1 MDLMSLAMKYGWI
14 VAVVILVI
22 LLEKLIL
29 RFVFGTV
36 IVAKDQLGIVNKKW
50 VLVGSHRTLP
60 DGAIVALNGEA
71 GLQADTLAPGIHFGL
86 WAWQYSVTLAPFT
99 TIDKSQIGIVEARDG
114 KPLSS
119 GRVLAQAVDCN
130 SFQNTREFLAKGGER
145 GPQISIIPPGT
156 YRINTAMFTVLP
168 AEVLEIPDN
177 SVGIVTTK
185 DGTPLPTGEIAG
197 KEVPSH
203 NLFQDGES
211 FIRNGGYK
219 GLQEQVILAG
229 RYFINPRFATVE
241 IKPMTDVPIA
251 QVGVVIAYVGEEGVD
266 QSGEE
271 FKHGNLVK
279 KGQKGVWVEPLD
291 PGKYAINPY
300 THKVENVPTANI
312 VLNWATGKSE
322 AHKLDERLSTITVR
336 SSDGFTFNLDVS
348 QIIHVPRNDAPKVI
362 ARFGTMANLVTQ
374 VLEPTIGNYFR
385 NAAQTSDVI
394 EFLKKRSERQA
405 EAKESITAALEEYN
419 VNAID
424 TLIGDIT
431 PPEALM
437 KTLTDRKIAEQE
449 QVTYKTQQLAEE
461 TRKDLQQAKA
471 MADTQARVV
480 DAERSVS
487 IADFAAQAV
496 VKQAQG
502 AGQSKTITAEADAR
516 VKTIN
521 ADADARVKTVNADAD
536 AKVVIMVGNA
546 DAEKARAV
554 GTAEADVI
562 KMKIA
567 SMESGNYAAVQ
578 IAQALATNH
587 IKLVPDIQAGGAG
600 ADSGSLINVL
610 LAKMLQGPSGN
621 GSANGN
627 GAMSHSADGPK

>member
-1 MDLMSLAMKYGWI
+1 
-14 VAVVILVI
+14 
-22 LLEKLIL
+22 
-29 RFVFGTV
+29 
-36 IVAKDQLGIVNKKW
+36 
-50 VLVGSHRTLP
+50 
-60 DGAIVALNGEA
+60 
-71 GLQADTLAPGIHFGL
+71 
-86 WAWQYSVTLAPFT
+86 
-99 TIDKSQIGIVEARDG
+99 
-114 KPLSS
+114 
-119 GRVLAQAVDCN
+119 
-130 SFQNTREFLAKGGER
+130 
-145 GPQISIIPPGT
+145 
-156 YRINTAMFTVLP
+156 
-168 AEVLEIPDN
+168 LEIPDN
-177 SVGIVTTK
+177 SVGIVTAK

-197 KEVPSH
+197 KETPGH
-203 NLFQDGES
+203 NMFQDGEV
-211 FIRNGGYK
+211 FIQNGGFK

-241 IKPMTDVPIA
+241 IKPMTEVPIA
-251 QVGVVIAYVGEEGVD
+251 NVGVVIAYVGEVGVD
-266 QSGEE
+266 QSGDA

-291 PGKYAINPY
+291 PGKYAINSY
-300 THKVENVPTANI
+300 THKVEIVPTANI

-348 QIIHVPRNDAPKVI
+348 QIIHIPRNDAPKVI

-394 EFLKKRSERQA
+394 EFLKKRSERQS
-405 EAKESITAALEEYN
+405 EAKLAISAALVEYN

-461 TRKDLQQAKA
+461 TRKDLQQARA

-496 VKQAQG
+496 VKHASG
-502 AGQSKTITAEADAR
+502 EAQSKTI
-516 VKTIN
+516 
-521 ADADARVKTVNADAD
+521 NADAD

-610 LAKMLQGPSGN
+610 LAKMLQGPT
-621 GSANGN
+621 NGN
-627 GAMSHSADGPK
+627 GFTNGNGLVNHNDGEQK

>member
-1 MDLMSLAMKYGWI
+1 MPADTYALVMQYGWI
-14 VAVVILVI
+14 VLV
-22 LLEKLIL
+22 LLALLLYKTVL
-29 RFVFGTV
+29 RVVFGTV
-36 IVAKDQLGIVNKKW
+36 IVSKDQIGIVNKKW
-50 VLVGSHRTLP
+50 VLVGKHRTLP
-60 DGAIVALNGEA
+60 DGAIVALYGEA

-86 WAWQYSVTLAPFT
+86 WAWQYAVTLAPFT
-99 TIDKSQIGIVEARDG
+99 TIDKGQIGIVEARDG

-119 GRVLAQAVDCN
+119 GRVLAGAVECN
-130 SFQNTREFLAKGGER
+130 SFQDTRAFLANGGER

-156 YRINTAMFTVLP
+156 YRINTAMFQVFA

-177 SVGIVTTK
+177 QVGIVTTK
-185 DGTPLPTGEIAG
+185 DGAPLDTGEIAG
-197 KEVPSH
+197 KETPGH
-203 NLFQDGES
+203 NLFQDGEA
-211 FIRNGGYK
+211 FIRNGGCR
-219 GLQEQVILAG
+219 GLQEQVMLAG
-229 RYFINPRFATVE
+229 RYFINPRFATVQ
-241 IKPMTDVPIA
+241 IVPMTDVPIA
-251 QVGVVIAYVGEEGVD
+251 NVGVVIAYVGDEGVD
-266 QSGEE
+266 QTGDE

-291 PGKYAINPY
+291 PGKYPINPY
-300 THKVENVPTANI
+300 THKVELVPTANI

-394 EFLKKRSERQA
+394 EFLKGRTERQK
-405 EAKESITAALEEYN
+405 EAKESIQAALTEYN

-487 IADFAAQAV
+487 IAEFGAQAL
-496 VKQAQG
+496 VKQATG
-502 AGQSKTITAEADAR
+502 EAQS
-516 VKTIN
+516 KTIN
-521 ADADARVKTVNADAD
+521 ADADA
-536 AKVVIMVGNA
+536 KVITTVGNA
-546 DAEKARAV
+546 DAAKTKAV

-578 IAQALATNH
+578 IAQALASNH
-587 IKLVPDIQAGGAG
+587 IKLVPDIMAGGG
-600 ADSGSLINVL
+600 GGNEQGGLINVL
-610 LAKMLQGPSGN
+610 LAKMLMGGNGVSGN
-621 GSANGN
+621 GDN
-627 GAMSHSADGPK
+627 GASSTGAPPTKGK